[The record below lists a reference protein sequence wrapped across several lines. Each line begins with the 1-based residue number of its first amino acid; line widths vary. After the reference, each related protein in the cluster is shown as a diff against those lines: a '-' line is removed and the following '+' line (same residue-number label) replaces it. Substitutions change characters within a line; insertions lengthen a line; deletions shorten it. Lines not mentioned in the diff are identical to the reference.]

1 MPLKIYNLQFTIYNL
16 QFRNGK
22 GVIAVPQT
30 KTAALLRQ
38 MQDDYNLGPK
48 RADLVEEIHVLEGK
62 TLFVNIFVR
71 ITAAINDSWD
81 EEFQLKLARVFGA
94 CLSAFGVDD
103 RKLLYVS
110 AQHNPD
116 DKTNLSSNVNVQS
129 QVCVTSSMLRHIWFY
144 FHCLLQQ
151 QFPQKGWDQAV
162 DLSAASDTLVRLRM
176 NYTHTYQ
183 PCPRCSVPRSD
194 ETSMTL
200 CFRHRTFIPGEFR
213 VINVIDLAGI
223 PCPHELARVRKSKIN
238 EWLACSIRPAA
249 ENPVHLTLPL
259 TCPPAPVVFNSHR
272 HRGRK
277 KDESKMRILP
287 GQSQFTHVEW
297 LVRNHFPPQWRSI
310 FIAELNWSP
319 EEHFSLYAEG
329 LGSHICTNPSAATM
343 TRDQHFARRSFII
356 ALSSKTES
364 GVVSD
369 SVARLETEMPF
380 HSK

>member
-1 MPLKIYNLQFTIYNL
+1 M
-16 QFRNGK
+16 
-22 GVIAVPQT
+22 IAVPQT
-30 KTAALLRQ
+30 KTAALLPQ
-38 MQDDYNLGPK
+38 LQDDYNLGPK

-71 ITAAINDSWD
+71 IIAAINDAWD

-213 VINVIDLAGI
+213 VINVIDLAGT

-329 LGSHICTNPSAATM
+329 LGISHLYESFSSHNDSRSTFRTALLHHC
-343 TRDQHFARRSFII
+343 SFIKI
-356 ALSSKTES
+356 RIRCGFRFCRKA
-364 GVVSD
+364 GD
-369 SVARLETEMPF
+369 RDAIPQ
-380 HSK
+380 